1 MKQKKIKTKTPGVRY
16 YEHETRKHGIKFDR
30 YFTIRYK
37 LNGKDKEEALGWA
50 SEGWTEQKAAK
61 YLSELKEA
69 QRTGE
74 GAKTLAEGRKIS
86 EEKEAE
92 KQKKEMARKKE
103 AITFAEVF
111 EKYIEQAKQDKKPK
125 TYNTEILLYKNWLSK
140 TIGNMALKDIS
151 PFALEK
157 LKKDMANADRAPR
170 TITYAL
176 AIIRQV
182 FNYARNHDLFNGD
195 NPVSKVK
202 KPSNDNRRMRYLS
215 QEEANL
221 LLEGLKEKSQQLH
234 DIALISLHCGL
245 RAGEI
250 FNLRWDDVNFKD
262 CSIFIKDTKS
272 NHNRNA
278 IMTDEVR
285 NLLENRKKAAST
297 ELVFVS
303 QKGEQITEVS
313 RTFDRIVDSLGF
325 NKNVSDSRKKVV
337 FHTLRHT
344 YASWLVMS
352 GADLYTVQRLMG
364 HSTIAMTERYSH
376 LSPNHF
382 KKAVSNFEEYIGK
395 NKQEENNLI
404 FIKNT

>member
-30 YFTIRYK
+30 YYTIRYK

-61 YLSELKEA
+61 YLSELKES

-74 GAKTLAEGRKIS
+74 GAKTLAESLKIS
-86 EEKEAE
+86 EEKEIA
-92 KQKKEMARKKE
+92 KRKKELTAKKE

-111 EKYIEQAKQDKKPK
+111 EKYIVQAQQDKKTR
-125 TYNTEILLYKNWLSK
+125 TYNTELLLYKNWLSK
-140 TIGNMALKDIS
+140 IIGTMSLRDIS
-151 PFALEK
+151 PFILET
-157 LKKDMANADRAPR
+157 LKKNMADAGRSPR

-176 AIIRQV
+176 ALTRQV

-202 KPSNDNRRMRYLS
+202 KPSSDNRRVRYLS

-221 LLEGLKEKSQQLH
+221 LLEELRKKSQQLH
-234 DIALISLHCGL
+234 DMALISLHCGL

-250 FNLRWDDVNFKD
+250 FNLRWDDINFRD
-262 CSIFIKDTKS
+262 NTIFIKDTKS

-278 IMTDEVR
+278 IMTEDVK
-285 NLLENRKKAAST
+285 NLLQKKVKEAST

-303 QKGEQITEVS
+303 SRGKQITEIS
-313 RTFDRIVDSLGF
+313 RTFDRVIESLGF
-325 NKNVSDSRKKVV
+325 NKNVSDTRKKVV

-352 GADLYTVQRLMG
+352 GADLYTVQKLMG

-376 LSPNHF
+376 LAPDYL
-382 KKAVSNFEEYIGK
+382 KKAVSGFEKYVDK
-395 NKQEENNLI
+395 NSSNKIQN
-404 FIKNT
+404 

>member
-1 MKQKKIKTKTPGVRY
+1 
-16 YEHETRKHGIKFDR
+16 
-30 YFTIRYK
+30 
-37 LNGKDKEEALGWA
+37 
-50 SEGWTEQKAAK
+50 
-61 YLSELKEA
+61 
-69 QRTGE
+69 
-74 GAKTLAEGRKIS
+74 
-86 EEKEAE
+86 
-92 KQKKEMARKKE
+92 
-103 AITFAEVF
+103 
-111 EKYIEQAKQDKKPK
+111 
-125 TYNTEILLYKNWLSK
+125 
-140 TIGNMALKDIS
+140 
-151 PFALEK
+151 
-157 LKKDMANADRAPR
+157 
-170 TITYAL
+170 
-176 AIIRQV
+176 
-182 FNYARNHDLFNGD
+182 
-195 NPVSKVK
+195 
-202 KPSNDNRRMRYLS
+202 
-215 QEEANL
+215 
-221 LLEGLKEKSQQLH
+221 
-234 DIALISLHCGL
+234 
-245 RAGEI
+245 
-250 FNLRWDDVNFKD
+250 
-262 CSIFIKDTKS
+262 
-272 NHNRNA
+272 
-278 IMTDEVR
+278 MTDEVR